1 MTPSADFA
9 EGRPITSRI
18 VIMPITHPSDGF
30 GFGTRCPWYCP
41 SPGSHGASL
50 RSSSQNSDLRL
61 LVSPQQYHL
70 ASLRSAR
77 LPQP

>member
-30 GFGTRCPWYCP
+30 GFGTRCPLYCP
-41 SPGSHGASL
+41 SPGSHGARTWTFAFQFHLS
-50 RSSSQNSDLRL
+50 N
-61 LVSPQQYHL
+61 VTSP
-70 ASLRSAR
+70 RFAR
-77 LPQP
+77 LGSPKP